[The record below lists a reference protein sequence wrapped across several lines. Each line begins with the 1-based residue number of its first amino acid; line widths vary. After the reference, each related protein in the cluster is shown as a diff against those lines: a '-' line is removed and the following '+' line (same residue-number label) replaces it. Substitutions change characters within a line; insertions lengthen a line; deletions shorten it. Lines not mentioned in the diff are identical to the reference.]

1 MEANTALATLI
12 ANHPKI
18 EFLVTAILDNHV
30 LLAYAIVF
38 AWCILEGE
46 LALILAGI
54 LAHIG
59 HVDLFMVTF
68 IAGLGAFTG
77 DQIYF
82 YIGRYGKR
90 YISKRLSKQRRKFA
104 VAHLLLQRLGWPVIF
119 VQRYMYGFRTII
131 PISIGITRYSAKKFA
146 IINLFSAWAWAAIT
160 ILLAWYFGEHII
172 TIIDKIAQH
181 WYFAL
186 PVIIALVGGF
196 LYAIKRIEN
205 SVVNKRK
212 DRNR

>member
-1 MEANTALATLI
+1 MQADTALTTLV
-12 ANHPKI
+12 ANHPNI
-18 EFLVTAILDNHV
+18 EFLVNAILNNHV

-68 IAGLGAFTG
+68 IAGLGAFCG

-90 YISKRLSKQRRKFA
+90 FIGKRLSKQRRKFA

-119 VQRYMYGFRTII
+119 IQRYMYGFRTII
-131 PISIGITRYSAKKFA
+131 PISIGITRYNAKKFA

-160 ILLAWYFGEHII
+160 IILAWYFGESII
-172 TIIDKIAQH
+172 AIIDMIAEH
-181 WYFAL
+181 WYLAL
-186 PVIIALVGGF
+186 PVILLIVAGF
-196 LYAIKRIEN
+196 LYTIKRIEH
-205 SVVNKRK
+205 SVVNKK
-212 DRNR
+212 KGKV